1 MARTITKQMTL
12 AEVLEINPGA
22 ARVLL
27 DEGMSCVGCSVARM
41 ETLEEGASAHD
52 IENRGNVSRG
62 DGEAAFATA
71 KLALHRDDLRPDIG
85 GGMDDDGAHLG
96 IAVARIEP
104 DQAA

>member
-1 MARTITKQMTL
+1 LVYKLPIYGAAGQVPVASEVSNVARTITKQMTL

-52 IENRGNVSRG
+52 IDV
-62 DGEAAFATA
+62 D
-71 KLALHRDDLRPDIG
+71 AL
-85 GGMDDDGAHLG
+85 
-96 IAVARIEP
+96 VARLNELLSSP
-104 DQAA
+104 VTKGEDKA

>member
-1 MARTITKQMTL
+1 VARTITKQMTL

-52 IENRGNVSRG
+52 IDV
-62 DGEAAFATA
+62 D
-71 KLALHRDDLRPDIG
+71 AL
-85 GGMDDDGAHLG
+85 
-96 IAVARIEP
+96 VARLNELLSSP
-104 DQAA
+104 VTKGEDRA